1 MVENGGHK
9 VVVIMAKR
17 NEAVLSTLLASLD
30 ALSTYA
36 NFTKYGTC
44 EIELNPIVRSLCE
57 KVGPSGAFIWVPVE
71 ASAIYLSYQLVKFI
85 ARQIGS
91 PYTGERILDLI
102 FLSPSI
108 NNFLNLAGV

>member
-9 VVVIMAKR
+9 VVVIMAKSS
-17 NEAVLSTLLASLD
+17 EAVLSTLLASLD

-36 NFTKYGTC
+36 NFAKYETC

-57 KVGPSGAFIWVPVE
+57 KVGPSGAFVWVPVE
-71 ASAIYLSYQLVKFI
+71 ATAIYLSDQLVKFI

-102 FLSPSI
+102 FLIPSI
-108 NNFLNLAGV
+108 NNFLRLVGV